1 MGKISTYI
9 QYLAKHA
16 LTRGGGRKNTAK
28 KRKKNQSASS
38 TNWRSLHPSSCNEVC
53 PLRVN
58 QASTKLWADSKRLKP
73 TAATVHL
80 PLLSCIPTC
89 SMELYEE
96 FFGYVDHT
104 VHEVLSVHAFDD
116 DEEWRRSTY
125 NWRRISIR
133 KEELLYS
140 CIVMRWDNSKKKIAA
155 LRTNT
160 NQIINVATTVCF
172 RACLHGGG
180 GPQVGEVTRL
190 GGVTHLSI

>member
-1 MGKISTYI
+1 MSSPYFRTKPEVIIRLAWRVVKQILFPDSLGHLTREVGKISTYI
-9 QYLAKHA
+9 QYLAEHA

-28 KRKKNQSASS
+28 KKKNQSASS

-58 QASTKLWADSKRLKP
+58 KASTKLWADSKRLKP

-140 CIVMRWDNSKKKIAA
+140 CIVMRWDNSKKK
-155 LRTNT
+155 L
-160 NQIINVATTVCF
+160 Q
-172 RACLHGGG
+172 H
-180 GPQVGEVTRL
+180 
-190 GGVTHLSI
+190 